1 MTGEMDSHNKEK
13 HVNAKIGSEAQYFRL
28 IAENLTDMI
37 ALVDTTGRRL
47 YCTPNYRFLD
57 DPARLHGTDS
67 FEAIHPE
74 DVERIKSIFFDTVR
88 TGNGQAT
95 QYRLV
100 LKDGSIRHIHSQGIA
115 IRSAGGIVEKVLIV
129 SRDISDTLSAD
140 NKRKTLELQLVQA
153 DKLGALGQ
161 MVSGVAHE
169 LNNPLTGIMGYCQL
183 LLRDEDIQEN
193 SRYREDITTIFNEA
207 ERCQKIVRNLT
218 AFARKHKPEKI
229 FLGINGLLEDS
240 LNLQEYQLRLH
251 NVAVVKDLDATLPQT
266 MADRH
271 QLQQVLINL
280 LANAQDAMSGQKD
293 NKQLLIRTMRTGDF
307 IRIEIADSGPGISPV
322 HLSKIFEPFFTT
334 KDPGKGTGLGLS
346 ISFGIISEHGGKIW
360 AENMPDGGAL
370 FCLELPIVQEP
381 AIRKTRVKNAEAR
394 ALNGQ
399 RVLIID
405 DEESIINLSVRTLKY
420 LNLFPDTARDPVVAK
435 KKIEAGSYDAV
446 LCDYRLP
453 GQTGLELFKWAVAL
467 RPELEK
473 RWIFVT
479 GSSGSDEL
487 HETGRPVLQKPFTLE
502 ALQERL
508 CDVFGGQSG
517 GSKRPRAP
525 RSKGFI

>member
-1 MTGEMDSHNKEK
+1 MSAETDEHNKEK
-13 HVNAKIGSEAQYFRL
+13 HAIRDIVGEAQYFRL

-37 ALVDTTGRRL
+37 ALVDTTGHRL
-47 YCTPNYRFLD
+47 YCTPNYSFLG
-57 DPARLHGTDS
+57 DPARLRGTDS
-67 FEAIHPE
+67 FESIHPE
-74 DVERIKSIFFDTVR
+74 DVERIKKVFFDTVR
-88 TGNGQAT
+88 TGNGQTT

-100 LKDGSIRHIHSQGIA
+100 LKDGSVRHIHSQGIA
-115 IRSAGGIVEKVLIV
+115 IKSPEGKVEKVLIV
-129 SRDISDTLSAD
+129 SRDITEMLSAE
-140 NKRKTLELQLVQA
+140 NKRKALELQLVQA
-153 DKLGALGQ
+153 DKLGALGH

-183 LLRDEDIQEN
+183 LLREDAIQGN
-193 SRYREDITTIFNEA
+193 SRHREDITTIFHEA

-218 AFARKHKPEKI
+218 AFARKHKPEKT

-251 NVAVVKDLDATLPQT
+251 NITVLRQFDGALPQT

-271 QLQQVLINL
+271 QLQQVIINL
-280 LANAQDAMSGQKD
+280 MANAQDAMSGQKED
-293 NKQLLIRTMRTGDF
+293 KKLLVKTMRAGDR
-307 IRIEIADSGPGISPV
+307 IRLEIADSGPGISQAN
-322 HLSKIFEPFFTT
+322 LAKIFEPFFTT

-346 ISFGIISEHGGKIW
+346 ISFGIIAEHGGRIW
-360 AENMPDGGAL
+360 AENTPEGGAR
-370 FCLELPIVQEP
+370 FCLELPVVPEP
-381 AIRKTRVKNAEAR
+381 ADEKSGGEKTAGHP
-394 ALNGQ
+394 LGGQ

-420 LNLFPDTARDPVVAK
+420 LNLSPDTARDPVIAR

-453 GQTGLELFKWAVAL
+453 SQTGLELFKWAVAL

-487 HETGRPVLQKPFTLE
+487 TDTGRPVLQKPFTLE

-508 CDVFGGQSG
+508 CEVIGGRSG
-517 GSKRPRAP
+517 APKPSRA
-525 RSKGFI
+525 R